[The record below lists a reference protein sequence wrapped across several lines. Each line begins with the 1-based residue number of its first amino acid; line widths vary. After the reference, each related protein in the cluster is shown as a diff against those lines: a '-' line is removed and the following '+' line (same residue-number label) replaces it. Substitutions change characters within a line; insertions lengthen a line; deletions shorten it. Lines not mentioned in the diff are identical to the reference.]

1 MTIEETRLKNIQLVK
16 MLERHFFVAFLPDS
30 QEVVDELNE
39 NARQNSFDFASLI
52 STKNKNTKEFLS
64 NFLPKDEEFFRNEK
78 LQKEIIKKYEENIG
92 RFKYGLPQVCLEE
105 IYDSRFKEELERR
118 ADKVLESLEKNHSE
132 DRKEFNLV
140 EDFMEKIKS
149 SWDFED
155 RDLSY
160 YEDEIDFFSFKERP
174 EVKGLKNILSLKK
187 TIRTS
192 VPKTLLFKWN
202 NFSSVTSIKQ
212 IGKKEKNSKPE
223 KLDNIYSAYKVYG
236 QGEYSKILIG
246 CKAGKKFSSIK
257 DCIKLGTNTICK
269 KLNSKYHSE
278 KNTTDDLIRLSF
290 HIADEEDL
298 INTEAGDLDKYRFNH
313 QKSFQITEKQIFYIN
328 NELQK
333 FDGSYVP
340 QCLEDEYKSGGEKKS
355 LLEHLYENCV
365 KIVQTSYK
373 KWLDFD
379 KYETG
384 LPLEKSEFQF
394 INKTF
399 NYVISFR
406 LDLSSCEKEIFDS
419 ETDKKFKSAE
429 NVQSV
434 FEKMNLLT
442 ELESVSK
449 NSTILEPLKNLFTK
463 STWQSVKQKL
473 NIDNSQEYMEQK
485 KSTKPVLSDYID
497 YDGENSDADDDS
509 YEPQNYDKAD
519 IQYGDESNEFYEYL
533 MNLFCQEFE
542 DDSDFVRTFS
552 KLAKMQLQDDKNGD
566 SYNTLLELFNKCDRV
581 HSYSALWTY
590 YKTRIDVA
598 SDENEIRAAFAKQIK
613 RIRDN
618 FIRHFKNKL
627 GEI

>member
-30 QEVVDELNE
+30 QEVIDELNE

-78 LQKEIIKKYEENIG
+78 LQKEIIKKYEENVG

-105 IYDSRFKEELERR
+105 IYDSKFKKELNLRS
-118 ADKVLESLEKNHSE
+118 DNVLESLNKNSLEKCG
-132 DRKEFNLV
+132 EFNLV

-149 SWDFED
+149 AWTFED
-155 RDLSY
+155 KDLSY
-160 YEDEIDFFSFKERP
+160 YEAEVDFY
-174 EVKGLKNILSLKK
+174 GIKK
-187 TIRTS
+187 HIKTS
-192 VPKTLLFKWN
+192 EPKTLLFKWN
-202 NFSSVTSIKQ
+202 NFSSVTLIKQ

-223 KLDNIYSAYKVYG
+223 KLDNIYSAYKVYA

-290 HIADEEDL
+290 HIADEENM
-298 INTEAGDLDKYRFNH
+298 INTESSDLDEYRFKH
-313 QKSFQITEKQIFYIN
+313 QKSFLITENQIFYIN

-340 QCLEDEYKSGGEKKS
+340 QCLEDEYKSSGEKKS
-355 LLEHLYENCV
+355 LLDHLYENCV

-394 INKTF
+394 VNKIF
-399 NYVISFR
+399 NSVISFR
-406 LDLSSCEKEIFDS
+406 LNLSSSEKGIFDS
-419 ETDKKFKSAE
+419 ETKEKFKSVE

-434 FEKMNLLT
+434 FEKIKLLS
-442 ELESVSK
+442 ELESISK
-449 NSTILEPLKNLFTK
+449 ASKTLEPLKSLFTK
-463 STWQSVKQKL
+463 NAWQSVKQKL
-473 NIDNSQEYMEQK
+473 NIDNSLEYEAEK
-485 KSTKPVLSDYID
+485 KSQKPVFSDNID
-497 YDGENSDADDDS
+497 YDGENSNADEDS
-509 YEPQNYDKAD
+509 FEAQPYDMANS
-519 IQYGDESNEFYEYL
+519 QYGEEADESYEYL

-552 KLAKMQLQDDKNGD
+552 KLAKMQLQNKKETN
-566 SYNTLLELFNKCDRV
+566 SYEALIALFEKCDRT

-590 YKTRIDVA
+590 YKTKNDLDSTNKEMRTV
-598 SDENEIRAAFAKQIK
+598 FAKQIK
-613 RIRDN
+613 QIRDT

>member
-52 STKNKNTKEFLS
+52 STQNKSTQEFLA
-64 NFLPKDEEFFRNEK
+64 NFLPKTEDFFKNKK
-78 LQKEIIKKYEENIG
+78 LQKEIIKKYEENTEL
-92 RFKYGLPQVCLEE
+92 FKFGLPQVCLEE
-105 IYDSRFKEELERR
+105 IYDSKFKKELNLRS
-118 ADKVLESLEKNHSE
+118 DNVLESLNKNSLEKC
-132 DRKEFNLV
+132 KEFNLV
-140 EDFMEKIKS
+140 ADFMEKIKS
-149 SWDFED
+149 AWTFED
-155 RDLSY
+155 KDLSY
-160 YEDEIDFFSFKERP
+160 YEAEVDFY
-174 EVKGLKNILSLKK
+174 GIKK
-187 TIRTS
+187 HIKTS
-192 VPKTLLFKWN
+192 EPKTLLFKWN
-202 NFSSVTSIKQ
+202 NFSSVTLIKQ

-290 HIADEEDL
+290 HIADEENM
-298 INTEAGDLDKYRFNH
+298 INTESSDLDEYRFKH
-313 QKSFQITEKQIFYIN
+313 QKSFLITENQIFYIN

-340 QCLEDEYKSGGEKKS
+340 QCLEDEYKSSGEKKS
-355 LLEHLYENCV
+355 LLDHLYENCV
-365 KIVQTSYK
+365 QIVQSFHK

-384 LPLEKSEFQF
+384 LPFEKEEFQF
-394 INKTF
+394 VNKIF
-399 NYVISFR
+399 NSVISFR
-406 LDLSSCEKEIFDS
+406 LNLSSSEKEIFDS
-419 ETDKKFKSAE
+419 ETKEKFKSVE

-434 FEKMNLLT
+434 FEKIKLLS
-442 ELESVSK
+442 ELESISK
-449 NSTILEPLKNLFTK
+449 NSKILEPLKSLFTK
-463 STWQSVKQKL
+463 NAWQSVKQKL
-473 NIDNSQEYMEQK
+473 NIDNSLEYEAEK
-485 KSTKPVLSDYID
+485 KSQKPVFSDNID
-497 YDGENSDADDDS
+497 YDGENSNADEDFF
-509 YEPQNYDKAD
+509 EAQPYDMANS
-519 IQYGDESNEFYEYL
+519 QYGEEVDESYEYL
-533 MNLFCQEFE
+533 MKLFRMEFE
-542 DDSDFVRTFS
+542 DDSFFVRTFS
-552 KLAKMQLQDDKNGD
+552 KLAKMQLQNKKDTN
-566 SYNTLLELFNKCDRV
+566 SYEALIALFEKCDRT

-598 SDENEIRAAFAKQIK
+598 SEENEIRAAFAKQIK

>member
-78 LQKEIIKKYEENIG
+78 LQKEIIKKYEENTEL
-92 RFKYGLPQVCLEE
+92 FKFGLPQVCLEE
-105 IYDSRFKEELERR
+105 IYDSKFKKELNLRS
-118 ADKVLESLEKNHSE
+118 DNVLESLNKNSLEKCG
-132 DRKEFNLV
+132 EFYLV

-149 SWDFED
+149 AWTFED
-155 RDLSY
+155 KDLSY
-160 YEDEIDFFSFKERP
+160 YEAEVDFY
-174 EVKGLKNILSLKK
+174 GIKK
-187 TIRTS
+187 HIKTS
-192 VPKTLLFKWN
+192 EPKTLLFKWN
-202 NFSSVTSIKQ
+202 NFSSVTLIKQ

-223 KLDNIYSAYKVYG
+223 KLDNIYSAYKVYA

-246 CKAGKKFSSIK
+246 YKAEKNVSSLK
-257 DCIKLGTNTICK
+257 DFIKLGTDTIYK
-269 KLNSKYHSE
+269 KLNSKYHAE
-278 KNTTDDLIRLSF
+278 KNTNDDLIRLSF
-290 HIADEEDL
+290 HLADEENM
-298 INTEAGDLDKYRFNH
+298 INTESSDLDEYRFKH
-313 QKSFQITEKQIFYIN
+313 QKSFLITENQIFYIN

-340 QCLEDEYKSGGEKKS
+340 QCLEDEYKSSGEKKS
-355 LLEHLYENCV
+355 WLDHLYENCV
-365 KIVQTSYK
+365 QIVQSFHK

-384 LPLEKSEFQF
+384 LPFEKEEFQF
-394 INKTF
+394 VNKIF
-399 NYVISFR
+399 NSVISFR
-406 LDLSSCEKEIFDS
+406 LNLSSSEKEIFDS
-419 ETDKKFKSAE
+419 GTKEKFKSVE

-434 FEKMNLLT
+434 FEKIKLLT

-463 STWQSVKQKL
+463 SKWQAVKQKL

-485 KSTKPVLSDYID
+485 KSKKPVLSDYID

-552 KLAKMQLQDDKNGD
+552 KLAKRQLQDEKSGD
-566 SYNTLLELFNKCDRV
+566 SYNALLELFNKCDRV

-590 YKTRIDVA
+590 YKTRIDVV

>member
-78 LQKEIIKKYEENIG
+78 LQKEIIKKYEENVG

-118 ADKVLESLEKNHSE
+118 ADKFLESLEKNHSE

-160 YEDEIDFFSFKERP
+160 YEDEIDLFSFKERP

-212 IGKKEKNSKPE
+212 IGKKEKNSRPE

-313 QKSFQITEKQIFYIN
+313 QKSFQITEEQIFYIN

-406 LDLSSCEKEIFDS
+406 LNLSSCEKGIFDS
-419 ETDKKFKSAE
+419 ETKEKFKSVE

-434 FEKMNLLT
+434 FEKIKLLS
-442 ELESVSK
+442 ELESISK
-449 NSTILEPLKNLFTK
+449 ASKTLEPLKSLFTK
-463 STWQSVKQKL
+463 NAWQSVEQKL
-473 NIDNSQEYMEQK
+473 NIDNSLEYEAEK
-485 KSTKPVLSDYID
+485 KSQKPVFSDNID
-497 YDGENSDADDDS
+497 YDGENSNADEDS
-509 YEPQNYDKAD
+509 FEAQPYDMANS
-519 IQYGDESNEFYEYL
+519 QYGEEADESYEYL
-533 MNLFCQEFE
+533 MKLFRMEFE
-542 DDSDFVRTFS
+542 DDSFFVRTFS
-552 KLAKMQLQDDKNGD
+552 KLAKMQLQNKKDTN
-566 SYNTLLELFNKCDRV
+566 SYEALIALFEKCDRT

-590 YKTRIDVA
+590 YKTKNDLDSTNKEMRTV
-598 SDENEIRAAFAKQIK
+598 FAKQIK
-613 RIRDN
+613 QIRDT
-618 FIRHFKNKL
+618 FIRHFKNEL

>member
-39 NARQNSFDFASLI
+39 NARQNSFDFASII
-52 STKNKNTKEFLS
+52 STQNKSTQEFLA
-64 NFLPKDEEFFRNEK
+64 NFLPKTEDFFKNKK
-78 LQKEIIKKYEENIG
+78 LQKEIIKKYEENTEL
-92 RFKYGLPQVCLEE
+92 FKFGLPQVCLEE
-105 IYDSRFKEELERR
+105 IYDSKFKKELNLRS
-118 ADKVLESLEKNHSE
+118 DNVLESLNKNSLEKCG
-132 DRKEFNLV
+132 EFNLV

-149 SWDFED
+149 AWTFED
-155 RDLSY
+155 KDLSY
-160 YEDEIDFFSFKERP
+160 YEAEVDFY
-174 EVKGLKNILSLKK
+174 GIKK
-187 TIRTS
+187 HIKTS
-192 VPKTLLFKWN
+192 EPKTLLFKWN
-202 NFSSVTSIKQ
+202 NFSSVTLIKQ

-223 KLDNIYSAYKVYG
+223 KLDNIYSAYKVYA

-246 CKAGKKFSSIK
+246 YKAEKNVSSLK
-257 DCIKLGTNTICK
+257 DFIKLGTDTIYK
-269 KLNSKYHSE
+269 KLNSKYHAE
-278 KNTTDDLIRLSF
+278 KNTNDDLIRLSF
-290 HIADEEDL
+290 HLADEENM
-298 INTEAGDLDKYRFNH
+298 INTESSDLDEYRFKH
-313 QKSFQITEKQIFYIN
+313 QKSFLITENQIFYIN

-340 QCLEDEYKSGGEKKS
+340 QCLEDEYKSSGEKKI
-355 LLEHLYENCV
+355 LLDHLYENCV

-406 LDLSSCEKEIFDS
+406 LDLSSSEKEIFDS
-419 ETDKKFKSAE
+419 ETKEKFKSVE

-434 FEKMNLLT
+434 FEKIKLLS
-442 ELESVSK
+442 ELESISK
-449 NSTILEPLKNLFTK
+449 NSKILEPLKNLFTK
-463 STWQSVKQKL
+463 SKWQSVKQKL

-485 KSTKPVLSDYID
+485 KLKKPVLSDYID

-509 YEPQNYDKAD
+509 CEPQNYDKAD

-552 KLAKMQLQDDKNGD
+552 KLAKMQLQDDKSGD
-566 SYNTLLELFNKCDRV
+566 SYNALLKLFNKCDRV

-598 SDENEIRAAFAKQIK
+598 SDENEIKAAFAKQIK
-613 RIRDN
+613 QIRDN

>member
-16 MLERHFFVAFLPDS
+16 MVARHFFVAFLPDS
-30 QEVVDELNE
+30 QEVIDELNE
-39 NARQNSFDFASLI
+39 NIKQDSFDFASLI
-52 STKNKNTKEFLS
+52 STQNKSTQEFLA
-64 NFLPKDEEFFRNEK
+64 NFLPKNENFFKNK
-78 LQKEIIKKYEENIG
+78 NLQKEIIKKYEENTEL
-92 RFKYGLPQVCLEE
+92 FKFGLPQVCLDF

-140 EDFMEKIKS
+140 ADFMEKIKS
-149 SWDFED
+149 AWTFED
-155 RDLSY
+155 KDLSY
-160 YEDEIDFFSFKERP
+160 YEAEVDFY
-174 EVKGLKNILSLKK
+174 GIKK
-187 TIRTS
+187 HIKTS
-192 VPKTLLFKWN
+192 EPKTLLFKWN

-212 IGKKEKNSKPE
+212 IGKKEKNSRPE

-246 CKAGKKFSSIK
+246 CKAEKNVSSLK
-257 DCIKLGTNTICK
+257 DFIKLGTNTIYQ
-269 KLNSKYHSE
+269 KLNNKYHCE
-278 KNTTDDLIRLSF
+278 KNTNDDLIRLSF

-340 QCLEDEYKSGGEKKS
+340 QCLEDEYKSGGGKKS

-365 KIVQTSYK
+365 KIVQISYK

-429 NVQSV
+429 NTQSV

-463 STWQSVKQKL
+463 SKWQAVKQKL

-485 KSTKPVLSDYID
+485 KSKKPVLSDYID

-519 IQYGDESNEFYEYL
+519 IQYGDESDEFYEYL

-542 DDSDFVRTFS
+542 DDYDFVRTFS
-552 KLAKMQLQDDKNGD
+552 KLAKMQLQDEKSGD
-566 SYNTLLELFNKCDRV
+566 SYNALLELFNKCDRV

>member
-16 MLERHFFVAFLPDS
+16 MIARHFFVAFLPDS
-30 QEVVDELNE
+30 QEVIDELNE
-39 NARQNSFDFASLI
+39 NIKQDSFDFSSLL
-52 STKNKNTKEFLS
+52 STQNKNTKEFLA
-64 NFLPKDEEFFRNEK
+64 NFLPKDEDFFKNKK
-78 LQKEIIKKYEENIG
+78 LQKEIIKKYEENTEL
-92 RFKYGLPQVCLEE
+92 FKFGLPQVCLEE

-140 EDFMEKIKS
+140 ADFMEKIKS
-149 SWDFED
+149 AWTFED
-155 RDLSY
+155 KDLSY
-160 YEDEIDFFSFKERP
+160 YEAEVDFY
-174 EVKGLKNILSLKK
+174 GIKK
-187 TIRTS
+187 HIKIS
-192 VPKTLLFKWN
+192 EPKTLLFKWN

-290 HIADEEDL
+290 HISDEEDL

-340 QCLEDEYKSGGEKKS
+340 QCLEDDYKSSGEKKS
-355 LLEHLYENCV
+355 LLDHLYENCV
-365 KIVQTSYK
+365 QIVQSFHK

-384 LPLEKSEFQF
+384 LPFEKEEFQF
-394 INKTF
+394 INKNF
-399 NYVISFR
+399 NSVISFR
-406 LDLSSCEKEIFDS
+406 LNLSSSEKGIFDS
-419 ETDKKFKSAE
+419 ETKEKFKSVE

-434 FEKMNLLT
+434 FEKIKLLS
-442 ELESVSK
+442 ELESISK
-449 NSTILEPLKNLFTK
+449 ASKTLEPLKSLFTK
-463 STWQSVKQKL
+463 NAWQSVKQKL
-473 NIDNSQEYMEQK
+473 NIDNSLEYEAEK
-485 KSTKPVLSDYID
+485 KSQKPVFSDNID
-497 YDGENSDADDDS
+497 YDGENSNADEDS
-509 YEPQNYDKAD
+509 FEAQPYDMANS
-519 IQYGDESNEFYEYL
+519 QYGEEADESYEYL
-533 MNLFCQEFE
+533 MKLFRMEFE
-542 DDSDFVRTFS
+542 DDSFFVRTFS
-552 KLAKMQLQDDKNGD
+552 KLAKMQLQNKKDTN
-566 SYNTLLELFNKCDRV
+566 SYEALIALFEKCDRT

-590 YKTRIDVA
+590 YKTKNDLDSTNKEMRTV
-598 SDENEIRAAFAKQIK
+598 FAKQIK
-613 RIRDN
+613 QIRDT
-618 FIRHFKNKL
+618 FIRHFKNEL

>member
-105 IYDSRFKEELERR
+105 IYDSKFKKELNLRS
-118 ADKVLESLEKNHSE
+118 DNVLESLNKNSLEKCG
-132 DRKEFNLV
+132 EFNLV

-149 SWDFED
+149 AWTFED
-155 RDLSY
+155 KDLSY
-160 YEDEIDFFSFKERP
+160 YEAEVDFY
-174 EVKGLKNILSLKK
+174 GIKK
-187 TIRTS
+187 HIKTS
-192 VPKTLLFKWN
+192 EPKTLLFKWN
-202 NFSSVTSIKQ
+202 NFSSVTLIKQ

-223 KLDNIYSAYKVYG
+223 KLDNIYSAYKVYA

-246 CKAGKKFSSIK
+246 YKAEKNVSSLK
-257 DCIKLGTNTICK
+257 DFIKLGTDTICK

-290 HIADEEDL
+290 HLADEENM
-298 INTEAGDLDKYRFNH
+298 INTEYTDLDEYRFKH
-313 QKSFQITEKQIFYIN
+313 QKSFQITENQIFYIN
-328 NELQK
+328 NELQR

-340 QCLEDEYKSGGEKKS
+340 QCLEDEYKSSGEKKS
-355 LLEHLYENCV
+355 LLDHLYENCV
-365 KIVQTSYK
+365 QIVQSFHK

-384 LPLEKSEFQF
+384 LPFEKEEFQF
-394 INKTF
+394 VNKIF
-399 NYVISFR
+399 NSVISFR
-406 LDLSSCEKEIFDS
+406 LNLSSSEKGIFDS
-419 ETDKKFKSAE
+419 ETKEKFKSVE

-434 FEKMNLLT
+434 FEKIKLLS
-442 ELESVSK
+442 ELESISK
-449 NSTILEPLKNLFTK
+449 ASKTLEPLKSLFTK
-463 STWQSVKQKL
+463 NAWQSVKQKL
-473 NIDNSQEYMEQK
+473 NIDNSLEYEAEK
-485 KSTKPVLSDYID
+485 KSQKPVFSDNID
-497 YDGENSDADDDS
+497 YDGENSNADEDS
-509 YEPQNYDKAD
+509 FEAQPYDMANS
-519 IQYGDESNEFYEYL
+519 QYGEEADESYEYL
-533 MNLFCQEFE
+533 MKLFRMEFE

-552 KLAKMQLQDDKNGD
+552 KLAKMQLQNKKDTN
-566 SYNTLLELFNKCDRV
+566 SYEALIALFEKCDRT

-590 YKTRIDVA
+590 YKTKNDLDSTNKEMRTV
-598 SDENEIRAAFAKQIK
+598 FAKQIK
-613 RIRDN
+613 QIRDT
-618 FIRHFKNKL
+618 FIRHFKNEL

>member
-1 MTIEETRLKNIQLVK
+1 M
-16 MLERHFFVAFLPDS
+16 
-30 QEVVDELNE
+30 
-39 NARQNSFDFASLI
+39 
-52 STKNKNTKEFLS
+52 
-64 NFLPKDEEFFRNEK
+64 
-78 LQKEIIKKYEENIG
+78 
-92 RFKYGLPQVCLEE
+92 
-105 IYDSRFKEELERR
+105 
-118 ADKVLESLEKNHSE
+118 
-132 DRKEFNLV
+132 
-140 EDFMEKIKS
+140 
-149 SWDFED
+149 
-155 RDLSY
+155 
-160 YEDEIDFFSFKERP
+160 
-174 EVKGLKNILSLKK
+174 
-187 TIRTS
+187 
-192 VPKTLLFKWN
+192 
-202 NFSSVTSIKQ
+202 
-212 IGKKEKNSKPE
+212 
-223 KLDNIYSAYKVYG
+223 
-236 QGEYSKILIG
+236 
-246 CKAGKKFSSIK
+246 
-257 DCIKLGTNTICK
+257 
-269 KLNSKYHSE
+269 NSKYHSE

-290 HIADEEDL
+290 HISDEEDL

-542 DDSDFVRTFS
+542 DDYDFVRTFS
-552 KLAKMQLQDDKNGD
+552 KLAKMQLQDEKSGD
-566 SYNTLLELFNKCDRV
+566 SYNALLELFNKCDRV

-598 SDENEIRAAFAKQIK
+598 SEENEIRAAFAKQIK

>member
-78 LQKEIIKKYEENIG
+78 LQKEIIKKYEENVG

-140 EDFMEKIKS
+140 ADFMEKIKS
-149 SWDFED
+149 AWTFED
-155 RDLSY
+155 KDLSY
-160 YEDEIDFFSFKERP
+160 YEAEVDFY
-174 EVKGLKNILSLKK
+174 GIKK
-187 TIRTS
+187 HIKTS
-192 VPKTLLFKWN
+192 EPKTLLFKWN
-202 NFSSVTSIKQ
+202 NFSSVTLIKQ

-223 KLDNIYSAYKVYG
+223 KLDNIYSSYKVYA

-246 CKAGKKFSSIK
+246 YKAEKNVSSLK
-257 DCIKLGTNTICK
+257 DFIKLGTDTIYK

-278 KNTTDDLIRLSF
+278 KNTNDDLIRLSF
-290 HIADEEDL
+290 HLADEENL
-298 INTEAGDLDKYRFNH
+298 INTESTDLDEFRFKH
-313 QKSFQITEKQIFYIN
+313 QKSFQITENQIFYIN
-328 NELQK
+328 NELQR

-340 QCLEDEYKSGGEKKS
+340 QCLEDEYKSSGEKKS
-355 LLEHLYENCV
+355 LLDHLYENCV
-365 KIVQTSYK
+365 QIVQSFHK

-384 LPLEKSEFQF
+384 LPFEKEEFQF
-394 INKTF
+394 VNKIF
-399 NYVISFR
+399 NSVISFR
-406 LDLSSCEKEIFDS
+406 LNLSSSEKGIFDS
-419 ETDKKFKSAE
+419 ETKEKFKSVE

-434 FEKMNLLT
+434 FEKIKLLS
-442 ELESVSK
+442 ELESISK
-449 NSTILEPLKNLFTK
+449 ASKTLEPLKSLFTK
-463 STWQSVKQKL
+463 NAWQSIKQKL
-473 NIDNSQEYMEQK
+473 NIDNSLEYEAEK
-485 KSTKPVLSDYID
+485 KSQKPVFSDNID
-497 YDGENSDADDDS
+497 YDGENSNADEDS
-509 YEPQNYDKAD
+509 FEAQPYDMANS
-519 IQYGDESNEFYEYL
+519 QYGEEADESYEYL
-533 MNLFCQEFE
+533 MKLFRMEFE
-542 DDSDFVRTFS
+542 DDSFFVRTFS
-552 KLAKMQLQDDKNGD
+552 KLAKMQLQNKKDTN
-566 SYNTLLELFNKCDRV
+566 SYEALIALFEKCDRT

-590 YKTRIDVA
+590 YKTKNDLDSTNKEMRTV
-598 SDENEIRAAFAKQIK
+598 FAKQIK
-613 RIRDN
+613 QIRDT
-618 FIRHFKNKL
+618 FIRHFKNEL

>member
-30 QEVVDELNE
+30 HEVIDELNE
-39 NARQNSFDFASLI
+39 NIKQDSFDFASLI
-52 STKNKNTKEFLS
+52 STQNKSTQEFLA
-64 NFLPKDEEFFRNEK
+64 NFLPKTEDFFKNKK
-78 LQKEIIKKYEENIG
+78 LQKEIIKKYEENTEL
-92 RFKYGLPQVCLEE
+92 FKFGLPQVCLEE
-105 IYDSRFKEELERR
+105 IYDSKFKKELNLRS
-118 ADKVLESLEKNHSE
+118 DNILESLNKNSLEKCG
-132 DRKEFNLV
+132 EFNLI

-149 SWDFED
+149 AWTFED
-155 RDLSY
+155 KDLSY
-160 YEDEIDFFSFKERP
+160 YEAEVDFY
-174 EVKGLKNILSLKK
+174 GIKK
-187 TIRTS
+187 HIKTS
-192 VPKTLLFKWN
+192 EPKTLLFKWN

-212 IGKKEKNSKPE
+212 IGKKEKNSRPE

-384 LPLEKSEFQF
+384 LPFEKEEFQF
-394 INKTF
+394 VNKIF
-399 NYVISFR
+399 NSVISFR
-406 LDLSSCEKEIFDS
+406 LNLSSSEKGIFDS
-419 ETDKKFKSAE
+419 ETKEKFKSVE

-434 FEKMNLLT
+434 FEKIKLLS
-442 ELESVSK
+442 ELESISK
-449 NSTILEPLKNLFTK
+449 ASKTLEPLKSLFTK
-463 STWQSVKQKL
+463 NAWQSVKQKL
-473 NIDNSQEYMEQK
+473 NIDNSLEYEAEK
-485 KSTKPVLSDYID
+485 KSQKPVFSDNID
-497 YDGENSDADDDS
+497 YDGENSNADEDS
-509 YEPQNYDKAD
+509 FEAQPYDMANS
-519 IQYGDESNEFYEYL
+519 QYGEEADESYEYL
-533 MNLFCQEFE
+533 MKLFRMEFE
-542 DDSDFVRTFS
+542 DDSFFVRTFS
-552 KLAKMQLQDDKNGD
+552 KLAKMQLQNKKDTN
-566 SYNTLLELFNKCDRV
+566 SYEALIALFEKCDRT

-590 YKTRIDVA
+590 YKTKNDLDSTNKEMRTV
-598 SDENEIRAAFAKQIK
+598 FAKQIK
-613 RIRDN
+613 QIRDT
-618 FIRHFKNKL
+618 FIRHFKNEL

>member
-78 LQKEIIKKYEENIG
+78 LQKEIIKKYEENVG

-105 IYDSRFKEELERR
+105 IYDSKFKKELNLRS
-118 ADKVLESLEKNHSE
+118 DNVLESLNKNSLEKC
-132 DRKEFNLV
+132 KEFNLV
-140 EDFMEKIKS
+140 ADFMEKIKS
-149 SWDFED
+149 AWTFED
-155 RDLSY
+155 KDLSY
-160 YEDEIDFFSFKERP
+160 YEAEVDFY
-174 EVKGLKNILSLKK
+174 GIKK
-187 TIRTS
+187 HIKTS
-192 VPKTLLFKWN
+192 EPKTLLFKWN

-212 IGKKEKNSKPE
+212 IGKKEKNSRPE

-365 KIVQTSYK
+365 QIVQSFHK

-384 LPLEKSEFQF
+384 LPFEKEEFQF
-394 INKTF
+394 VNKIF
-399 NYVISFR
+399 NSVVSYR
-406 LDLSSCEKEIFDS
+406 LELSSGEQKIFDS
-419 ETDKKFKSAE
+419 ETKEKFKSVE

-434 FEKMNLLT
+434 FEKIKLLS
-442 ELESVSK
+442 ELESISK
-449 NSTILEPLKNLFTK
+449 NSKTLEPLKSLFTK
-463 STWQSVKQKL
+463 NAWQSVKQKL
-473 NIDNSQEYMEQK
+473 NIDNSLEYEAEK
-485 KSTKPVLSDYID
+485 KSQKPVFSDNID

-552 KLAKMQLQDDKNGD
+552 KLAKMQLQDDKSGD
-566 SYNTLLELFNKCDRV
+566 SYNALLKLFNKCDRV

-598 SDENEIRAAFAKQIK
+598 SDENEIKAAFAKQIK

>member
-16 MLERHFFVAFLPDS
+16 MVARHFFVAFLPDS
-30 QEVVDELNE
+30 QEVIDELNE
-39 NARQNSFDFASLI
+39 NIKQDSFDFASLI
-52 STKNKNTKEFLS
+52 STQNKSTQEFLA
-64 NFLPKDEEFFRNEK
+64 NFLPKDEDFFKNK
-78 LQKEIIKKYEENIG
+78 NLQKEIIKKYEENPEL
-92 RFKYGLPQVCLEE
+92 FKFGLPQVCLEE

-149 SWDFED
+149 SWTFED
-155 RDLSY
+155 KDLSY
-160 YEDEIDFFSFKERP
+160 YEAEVDFY
-174 EVKGLKNILSLKK
+174 GIKK
-187 TIRTS
+187 HIKTS
-192 VPKTLLFKWN
+192 EPKTLLFKWN

-223 KLDNIYSAYKVYG
+223 KLDNIYSVYKVYA

-246 CKAGKKFSSIK
+246 YKAEKNVSSLK
-257 DCIKLGTNTICK
+257 DFIKLGTNTIYQ
-269 KLNSKYHSE
+269 KLNNKYHCE
-278 KNTTDDLIRLSF
+278 KNTNDDLIRLSF
-290 HIADEEDL
+290 HLADEENL
-298 INTEAGDLDKYRFNH
+298 INTESTDLDEFRFKH
-313 QKSFQITEKQIFYIN
+313 QKSFQITENQIFYIN

-340 QCLEDEYKSGGEKKS
+340 QCLEDDYKSSGEKKS
-355 LLEHLYENCV
+355 LLDHLYENCV
-365 KIVQTSYK
+365 QIVQSFHK

-384 LPLEKSEFQF
+384 LPFEKEEFQF
-394 INKTF
+394 ANKIF
-399 NYVISFR
+399 NSVVSFK
-406 LDLSSCEKEIFDS
+406 LNLSLGEQKIFDS
-419 ETDKKFKSAE
+419 ETKEKFKSVE
-429 NVQSV
+429 KVQSV
-434 FEKMNLLT
+434 FEKIKLLS
-442 ELESVSK
+442 ELESISK
-449 NSTILEPLKNLFTK
+449 NSKILEPLKSLFTK
-463 STWQSVKQKL
+463 NAWQSVKQKL
-473 NIDNSQEYMEQK
+473 NIDNSLEYEAEK
-485 KSTKPVLSDYID
+485 KSQKPVFSDYID

-542 DDSDFVRTFS
+542 DDFDFVRTFS
-552 KLAKMQLQDDKNGD
+552 KLAKMQLQDDKSGD
-566 SYNTLLELFNKCDRV
+566 SYNALLELFNKCDRV

-598 SDENEIRAAFAKQIK
+598 SDENEIKAAFAKQIK

>member
-78 LQKEIIKKYEENIG
+78 LQKEIIKKYEENVG

-118 ADKVLESLEKNHSE
+118 ADKVLESLNKNSLEKC
-132 DRKEFNLV
+132 KEFNLV
-140 EDFMEKIKS
+140 ADFMEKIKS
-149 SWDFED
+149 VWTFED
-155 RDLSY
+155 KDLSY
-160 YEDEIDFFSFKERP
+160 YEAEVDFY
-174 EVKGLKNILSLKK
+174 GIKK
-187 TIRTS
+187 HIKTS
-192 VPKTLLFKWN
+192 EPKTLLFKWN

-223 KLDNIYSAYKVYG
+223 KLDNIYSAYKVYA

-246 CKAGKKFSSIK
+246 YKAEKNVSSLK
-257 DCIKLGTNTICK
+257 DFIKLGTDTIYK
-269 KLNSKYHSE
+269 KLNNKYHCE
-278 KNTTDDLIRLSF
+278 KNTNDDLIRLSF
-290 HIADEEDL
+290 HLADEEKL
-298 INTEAGDLDKYRFNH
+298 INTESADLDEFRFKH

-365 KIVQTSYK
+365 QIVQSFHK

-384 LPLEKSEFQF
+384 LPFEKEEFQF
-394 INKTF
+394 VNKIF
-399 NYVISFR
+399 NSVISFR
-406 LDLSSCEKEIFDS
+406 LNLSSSEKGIFDS
-419 ETDKKFKSAE
+419 ETKEKFKSVE

-434 FEKMNLLT
+434 FEKIKLLS
-442 ELESVSK
+442 ELESISK
-449 NSTILEPLKNLFTK
+449 ASKTLEPLKSLFTK
-463 STWQSVKQKL
+463 NAWQSVKQKL
-473 NIDNSQEYMEQK
+473 NIDNSLEYEAEK
-485 KSTKPVLSDYID
+485 KSQKPVFSDNID
-497 YDGENSDADDDS
+497 YDGENSNADEDS
-509 YEPQNYDKAD
+509 FEAQPYDMANS
-519 IQYGDESNEFYEYL
+519 QYGEEADESYEYL

-552 KLAKMQLQDDKNGD
+552 KLAKMQLQNKKETN
-566 SYNTLLELFNKCDRV
+566 SYEALIALFEKCDRT

-590 YKTRIDVA
+590 YKTKNDLDSTNKEMRTV
-598 SDENEIRAAFAKQIK
+598 FAKQIK
-613 RIRDN
+613 QIRDT
-618 FIRHFKNKL
+618 FIRHFKNEL